1 MAACGMRRLL
11 LFSLA
16 MLALPGVAA
25 AGSIYGSIFFNNAAV
40 KGAAVTIACGDQKV
54 TGATLDDGS
63 YRLTAPEGRCTFTVA
78 AKAFGSASAAITSS
92 ASAAR
97 YSFDVVKGGD
107 GYELR
112 RQ

>member
-1 MAACGMRRLL
+1 MRKLILL
-11 LFSLA
+11 GLA
-16 MLALPGVAA
+16 TLASPALLV
-25 AGSIYGSIFFNNAAV
+25 AGSVYGSILFNDAPV
-40 KGAAVTIACGDQKV
+40 KGGMITITCGQQKV

-63 YRLTAPEGRCTFTVA
+63 YRVTAPEGRCTFTVTS
-78 AKAFGSASAAITSS
+78 KEFGSASAAITSS